1 MPRIGRRP
9 GEKPMASLL
18 STMTTVIG
26 RLPERVKVEIYRMA
40 DAAPERGMSVIVDG
54 VSNYEAR
61 SIIDHVIRLEQA
73 RGEREVLTPTKYGN
87 RFSGL
92 DLDGDSK

>member
-1 MPRIGRRP
+1 
-9 GEKPMASLL
+9 MASLL

-40 DAAPERGMSVIVDG
+40 NAAPERGMSVIVDG